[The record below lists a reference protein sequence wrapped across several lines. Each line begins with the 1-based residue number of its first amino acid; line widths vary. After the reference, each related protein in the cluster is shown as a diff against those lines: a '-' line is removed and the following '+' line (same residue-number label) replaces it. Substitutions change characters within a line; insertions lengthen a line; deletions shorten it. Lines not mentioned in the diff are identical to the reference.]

1 MCRIQRPY
9 NWGQSIEHR
18 RHVYRVQVAVS
29 TGYRG
34 LGTEYRWL
42 LVQNT
47 GGCRHRVQVAVG
59 TEFRGEVQSTETRH
73 LEQGPW
79 YRVQGPWYRV
89 QGAKVQS
96 AGAELQSTED
106 QGTEYRG

>member
-1 MCRIQRPY
+1 M
-9 NWGQSIEHR
+9 
-18 RHVYRVQVAVS
+18 YRVQVAVS

-59 TEFRGEVQSTETRH
+59 TEFIGEVQSTEARH
-73 LEQGPW
+73 LSTGGQGTECRGRGTEYRGPR
-79 YRVQGPWYRV
+79 YRVQGPRYRVPRYRV
-89 QGAKVQS
+89 QGPR
-96 AGAELQSTED
+96 
-106 QGTEYRG
+106 YRG